1 MLCESLPL
9 KYVNM
14 NACFY
19 VIEKNVPY
27 MRKVPFFDS
36 MGNIC
41 VAYTRGADF
50 LVPPSNILKEN

>member
-14 NACFY
+14 IACFY

-27 MRKVPFFDS
+27 LRKVPFFDS

-41 VAYTRGADF
+41 VAYTRRVDF
-50 LVPPSNILKEN
+50 LAPRQIF